1 VFSKCVS
8 NFSFPLSVWCTP
20 SATTAVFFEPE
31 KTRCECLEK
40 DFVLLPTIII
50 IIIIIKQG
58 SLWRYG
64 SEIPSHRRVSYGDD
78 EYLIRKQM
86 SVFWCGCCCNYYYHY
101 LFILVLNYLLV
112 VITFWYNFIV
122 VEYLENEI
130 THCAPDA
137 YLVCFYIIFPMTI
150 RNYNKM

>member
-1 VFSKCVS
+1 MTVFSKCVS

-20 SATTAVFFEPE
+20 SATTAVLFEPE

-50 IIIIIKQG
+50 IKQG

-64 SEIPSHRRVSYGDD
+64 SDIPSQRRVSYGDD

-86 SVFWCGCCCNYYYHY
+86 YVCWCRCCCNYYYY
-101 LFILVLNYLLV
+101 LFILVLNYLLLFE
-112 VITFWYNFIV
+112 ITLQQLS
-122 VEYLENEI
+122 YLQNEI
-130 THCAPDA
+130 THCATDA
-137 YLVCFYIIFPMTI
+137 YLLCFYIIFLMTI
-150 RNYNKM
+150 RNYNKI

>member
-1 VFSKCVS
+1 MTVFSKCVS

-20 SATTAVFFEPE
+20 SATTAVFFELE

-50 IIIIIKQG
+50 ILKQG

-64 SEIPSHRRVSYGDD
+64 SEILLQRRVSYGDD

-86 SVFWCGCCCNYYYHY
+86 SVFWRGCCCNYCYY
-101 LFILVLNYLLV
+101 LFILVLNYLLLFE
-112 VITFWYNFIV
+112 ILYSSYQLS
-122 VEYLENEI
+122 YLQNEI
-130 THCAPDA
+130 IHWPLRT
-137 YLVCFYIIFPMTI
+137 
-150 RNYNKM
+150 